1 MQINHLPNRR
11 RLGNCKNSKFFH
23 LCLHYLIFNA
33 YYLTHIFTP
42 LRITIKKK
50 SFKNLVDLIVSVEP
64 CEFTFCKNCSEHGH
78 LSNSSCTWARAIL
91 PTMPLLPCFLHHQ
104 AFSQTTSRHELS
116 CLHGL
121 FIFGNSEFYI
131 LQNRTGEWV
140 WKQIFLNSTF
150 ISHAY
155 PDLEITKT
163 KCHPFLSCLGTL

>member
-1 MQINHLPNRR
+1 MQVNVSMLLPHDCSSRQCRSCRSTIYRR

-140 WKQIFLNSTF
+140 
-150 ISHAY
+150 
-155 PDLEITKT
+155 
-163 KCHPFLSCLGTL
+163 

>member
-11 RLGNCKNSKFFH
+11 RLGNCKNSKFFSPM
-23 LCLHYLIFNA
+23 LALPDIQCLLFNTYFYA
-33 YYLTHIFTP
+33 LTNNN
-42 LRITIKKK
+42 KKK

-140 WKQIFLNSTF
+140 
-150 ISHAY
+150 
-155 PDLEITKT
+155 
-163 KCHPFLSCLGTL
+163 